1 MHDSA
6 FKAKIAVGLSGGVDS
21 AVAAALLKKQG
32 FDVIG
37 VTMANWDKSLHF
49 NVPIPDSCY
58 GPCEGESLEA
68 VEKIAKVLDIPYKI
82 FDLSNEYRDNII
94 DYFKREYMC
103 GRTPN
108 PCVKCNFKMKFG
120 LLFEK
125 ARTELGAEFFA
136 TGHYAQIF
144 EKDGKFFLAKAENTA
159 KDQSYFLQML
169 RREWLPHIIF
179 PLGKMTKDEVRA
191 TAKELG
197 LPVADK
203 EESQDFMGGQ
213 HVVLFEDEPVKEG
226 NIVDENGKVLG
237 RHKGII
243 HYTIGQR
250 KGLGI
255 SNPKP
260 LFVLKIDAE
269 KNEVVVTEKEHLFS
283 NGLEGA
289 ELNLLDDIEN
299 PNEFRALVKI
309 RQKHKE
315 CPATVSILDGGRFKV
330 VFETPQLS
338 VTPGQAVAIYR
349 EDGILQG
356 GGIIEKGF

>member
-1 MHDSA
+1 M
-6 FKAKIAVGLSGGVDS
+6 
-21 AVAAALLKKQG
+21 
-32 FDVIG
+32 
-37 VTMANWDKSLHF
+37 
-49 NVPIPDSCY
+49 
-58 GPCEGESLEA
+58 
-68 VEKIAKVLDIPYKI
+68 LDIPYKV
-82 FDLSNEYRDNII
+82 FDLSEAYRENII
-94 DYFKREYMC
+94 SYFKHEYMC

-108 PCVKCNFKMKFG
+108 PCVRCNFKMKFG

-125 ARTELGAEFFA
+125 ARAELGIDLFA
-136 TGHYAQIF
+136 TGHYARII
-144 EKDGKFFLAKAENTA
+144 EENGKFFLAKALNTA

-179 PLGKMTKDEVRA
+179 PLGNMTKDEVRE
-191 TAKELG
+191 TARKFN
-197 LPVADK
+197 LPVAEK
-203 EESQDFMGGQ
+203 EESQDFMGGN
-213 HVVLFEDEPVKEG
+213 HAILFDDEVVKEG
-226 NIVDENGKVLG
+226 NIVDENGKILG

-243 HYTIGQR
+243 HYTVGQR

-260 LFVLKIDAE
+260 LFVLRI
-269 KNEVVVTEKEHLFS
+269 
-283 NGLEGA
+283 GLEGA

-299 PNEFRALVKI
+299 PNEFKALVKI

-315 CPATVSILDGGRFKV
+315 CPATVSILEGGRFKV

-356 GGIIEKGF
+356 GGIIEKGV

>member
-1 MHDSA
+1 MTG
-6 FKAKIAVGLSGGVDS
+6 KKVAVGLSGGVDS
-21 AVAAALLKKQG
+21 AVSAALLKEQG
-32 FDVIG
+32 YDVIG

-49 NVPIPDSCY
+49 DTPIPDSCY
-58 GPCEGESLEA
+58 GPCEGESLESVA
-68 VEKIAKVLDIPYKI
+68 KIAEVLDIPYKI
-82 FDLSNEYRDNII
+82 FDLSDAYRDNII
-94 DYFKREYMC
+94 SYFKREYMC

-108 PCVKCNFKMKFG
+108 PCVRCNFKMKFG

-125 ARTELGAEFFA
+125 ARAELGTELFA
-136 TGHYAQIF
+136 TGHYARIIEENGRF
-144 EKDGKFFLAKAENTA
+144 YLAKALNTA

-169 RREWLPHIIF
+169 RRDWLPHIIF
-179 PLGKMTKDEVRA
+179 PLGEMTKDEVRA
-191 TAKELG
+191 TAKKFA

-213 HVVLFEDEPVKEG
+213 HAVLFEDEPVKEG
-226 NIVDENGKVLG
+226 NIVDENGKILG

-283 NGLEGA
+283 TGLLA
-289 ELNLLDDIEN
+289 SELNLLCEVEN
-299 PNEFRALVKI
+299 PNGFKALAKI

-315 CPATVSILDGGRFKV
+315 CQATVSILEGGRFKV
-330 VFETPQLS
+330 VFEDPQLS
-338 VTPGQAVAIYR
+338 VTPGQAVALYR
-349 EDGILQG
+349 EDGILIG
-356 GGIIEKGF
+356 GGIIEEGI

>member
-1 MHDSA
+1 MA
-6 FKAKIAVGLSGGVDS
+6 GKKVAVGLSGGVDS
-21 AVAAALLKKQG
+21 AVSAALLKEQG
-32 FDVIG
+32 FEVIG

-82 FDLSNEYRDNII
+82 FDLSEAYRDNII
-94 DYFKREYMC
+94 SYFKREYMC

-108 PCVKCNFKMKFG
+108 PCVRCNFKMKFG

-125 ARTELGAEFFA
+125 ARAELGTELFA
-136 TGHYAQIF
+136 TGHYARII
-144 EKDGKFFLAKAENTA
+144 EENGRLYLAKALNTA

-169 RREWLPHIIF
+169 KRDWLPHIIF
-179 PLGKMTKDEVRA
+179 PLGEMTKEEVRA
-191 TAKELG
+191 TAKKFA

-213 HVVLFEDEPVKEG
+213 HAVLFEDEPIKEG
-226 NIVDENGKVLG
+226 NIVDENGKILG

-283 NGLEGA
+283 TGLLA
-289 ELNLLDDIEN
+289 SELNLLCEVEN
-299 PNEFRALVKI
+299 PNGFKALAKI

-315 CPATVSILDGGRFKV
+315 CPSTVTLLENGRFKV
-330 VFETPQLS
+330 VFEDPQLS
-338 VTPGQAVAIYR
+338 VTPGQAVALYR
-349 EDGILQG
+349 EDGILIG
-356 GGIIEKGF
+356 GGIIEEGI

>member
-1 MHDSA
+1 M
-6 FKAKIAVGLSGGVDS
+6 AKIAVGLSGGVDS
-21 AVAAALLKKQG
+21 AVSAALLKQQG
-32 FDVIG
+32 YDVVG
-37 VTMANWDKSLHF
+37 VTMSNWDGSLH
-49 NVPIPDSCY
+49 VEGPMPDSCY

-68 VEKIAKVLDIPYKI
+68 VEEIAKVLDIPYKV
-82 FDLSNEYRDNII
+82 FDLSEAYRENII
-94 DYFKREYMC
+94 SYFKHEYMC

-108 PCVKCNFKMKFG
+108 PCVRCNFKMKFG

-125 ARTELGAEFFA
+125 ARAELGIDLFA
-136 TGHYAQIF
+136 TGHYARII
-144 EKDGKFFLAKAENTA
+144 EENGKFFLAKALNTA

-179 PLGKMTKDEVRA
+179 PLGNMTKDEVRE
-191 TAKELG
+191 TARKFN
-197 LPVADK
+197 LPVAEK
-203 EESQDFMGGQ
+203 EESQDFMGGN
-213 HVVLFEDEPVKEG
+213 HAVLFDDEVVKEG
-226 NIVDENGKVLG
+226 NIVDENGKILG

-260 LFVLKIDAE
+260 LFVLRIDAE
-269 KNEVVVTEKEHLFS
+269 KNEIVVTEKEHLFS

-299 PNEFRALVKI
+299 PNEFKALVKI

-315 CPATVSILDGGRFKV
+315 CPATVSILEGGRFKV

-356 GGIIEKGF
+356 GGIIEKGFLIY